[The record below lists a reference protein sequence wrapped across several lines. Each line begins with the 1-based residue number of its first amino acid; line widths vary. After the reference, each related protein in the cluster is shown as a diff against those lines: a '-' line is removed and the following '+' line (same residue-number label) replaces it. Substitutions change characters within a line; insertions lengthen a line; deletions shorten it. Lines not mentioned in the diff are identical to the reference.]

1 MSLLVPMKRS
11 NVFPW
16 AGFGELEQQLER
28 LISPSPAPG
37 QIQGET
43 WMPPVDIHESEDAY
57 TLVADL
63 PGMKKEDISVHIVE
77 DRVTLKGSRKREERH
92 EEKGY
97 RRYERAEGTFERS
110 FRINGGV
117 DAAKVEATFENG
129 VLTVKLPKPEETK
142 PRQIEVKVS

>member
-28 LISPSPAPG
+28 LINPTTAPG
-37 QIQGET
+37 QTQNAN

-63 PGMKKEDISVHIVE
+63 PGMKKEDISVNIVE

>member
-1 MSLLVPMKRS
+1 MSLLVPVKRN
-11 NVFPW
+11 NVLPW
-16 AGFGELEQQLER
+16 AGFGEVERQLER
-28 LISPSPAPG
+28 LFNLGTAPEDALG
-37 QIQGET
+37 TT
-43 WMPPVDIHESEDAY
+43 WMPPVDIHESDEAY

-63 PGMKKEDISVHIVE
+63 PGMKKDDISVNIVE

-117 DAAKVEATFENG
+117 DASKVEATFENG
-129 VLTVKLPKPEETK
+129 VLTVTLPKPEEVK
-142 PRQIEVKVS
+142 PRQVEIKVS

>member
-28 LISPSPAPG
+28 LISPSTVPG
-37 QIQGET
+37 EVQSAT

-63 PGMKKEDISVHIVE
+63 PGMKKEDISVNIVE

-97 RRYERAEGTFERS
+97 RRFERAEGTFQRS

-117 DAAKVEATFENG
+117 DASKVEATFENG
-129 VLTVKLPKPEETK
+129 VLTVKLPKPEEAK
-142 PRQIEVKVS
+142 PREIEVKVG

>member
-1 MSLLVPMKRS
+1 MSLLVPIKRT

-28 LISPSPAPG
+28 MFNTGSTSEQQPG
-37 QIQGET
+37 TT
-43 WMPPVDIHESEDAY
+43 WLPPVDIHESDDAY

-63 PGMKKEDISVHIVE
+63 PGMKKEDITVSIVE
-77 DRVTLKGSRKREERH
+77 DRITLKGSRKREERH

-117 DAAKVEATFENG
+117 DGAKVEATFENG

>member
-28 LISPSPAPG
+28 LINTSTGSG
-37 QIQGET
+37 QTQSAN

-63 PGMKKEDISVHIVE
+63 PGMKKEDISVNIVE
-77 DRVTLKGSRKREERH
+77 DRVTLKGGRKREERH

-117 DAAKVEATFENG
+117 DASKVEAIFENG

>member
-28 LISPSPAPG
+28 LINPSTAPG
-37 QIQGET
+37 QSQGAT
-43 WMPPVDIHESEDAY
+43 WMPPVDIHETEEAY

-63 PGMKKEDISVHIVE
+63 PGMKKEDISVNIVE

>member
-28 LISPSPAPG
+28 LINPSTAPG
-37 QIQGET
+37 QTQSAN
-43 WMPPVDIHESEDAY
+43 WLPPVDIHESEDAY

-63 PGMKKEDISVHIVE
+63 PGMKKEDISVNIVE